1 MKVEVQEKMCE
12 KSRRRLTA
20 CLITFFIAAMVTF
33 MDQVPAQAK
42 PFRMGLLPDKG
53 AKFGCGTCHVNPAGG
68 GPRNPFG
75 QDYEKV
81 GLKAGDKYTQDLGAV
96 DSDKD
101 GATNDQEFSA
111 STHPGDPASKPAR

>member
-1 MKVEVQEKMCE
+1 MSKRFK
-12 KSRRRLTA
+12 RRLMA
-20 CLITFFIAAMVTF
+20 CLIMGSFVAVVTL

-42 PFRMGLLPDKG
+42 PFRLGVLPDKG

-75 QDYEKV
+75 QDYENV
-81 GLKAGDKYTQDLGAV
+81 GMKAGDKYTQDLAAM

-111 STHPGDPASKPAR
+111 GTHPGDPASKPAR

>member
-1 MKVEVQEKMCE
+1 MSKKFRSGLV
-12 KSRRRLTA
+12 A
-20 CLITFFIAAMVTF
+20 CLIMGLLVAAFTYLTPG
-33 MDQVPAQAK
+33 PAQAK
-42 PFRMGLLPDKG
+42 PFRMGVLPDKG
-53 AKFGCGTCHVNPAGG
+53 AKLGCGTCHVNPAGG

-81 GLKAGDKYTQDLGAV
+81 GIKAGDKYTQDLGTM

-111 STHPGDPASKPAR
+111 GTHPGDPASKPAR

>member
-1 MKVEVQEKMCE
+1 MREKF
-12 KSRRRLTA
+12 KIGFTA
-20 CLITFFIAAMVTF
+20 CIMLGFFVALVTLA
-33 MDQVPAQAK
+33 DQRPAQAK

-81 GLKAGDKYTQDLGAV
+81 GIKAGEKYTQNLGTT

-101 GATNDQEFSA
+101 GATNDQEFS
-111 STHPGDPASKPAR
+111 SGTHPGDPASKPAR

>member
-1 MKVEVQEKMCE
+1 MCG
-12 KSRRRLTA
+12 KLKNRFMA
-20 CLITFFIAAMVTF
+20 CLIMGFFVAIVPL
-33 MDQVPAQAK
+33 MDQSPAQAK
-42 PFRMGLLPDKG
+42 PFRMGVLPDKG

-68 GPRNPFG
+68 GPRNSFG

-81 GLKAGDKYTQDLGAV
+81 GIKAGDKYTQELGAI

-111 STHPGDPASKPAR
+111 GTHPGDPASKPAR

>member
-1 MKVEVQEKMCE
+1 MSEKF
-12 KSRRRLTA
+12 KRGLIA
-20 CLITFFIAAMVTF
+20 CLIMGFFVAVVPL
-33 MDQVPAQAK
+33 MDQSPAQAK
-42 PFRMGLLPDKG
+42 PFRMGVLPDKG

-68 GPRNPFG
+68 GPRNSFG

-81 GLKAGDKYTQDLGAV
+81 GIKAGDKYTQELGAI

-111 STHPGDPASKPAR
+111 GTHPGDPASKPAR

>member
-1 MKVEVQEKMCE
+1 MLKKF
-12 KSRRRLTA
+12 KRRLVA
-20 CLITFFIAAMVTF
+20 CLILGFFAAGITLIG
-33 MDQVPAQAK
+33 QVPAQAK

-68 GPRNPFG
+68 GPRNSFG
-75 QDYEKV
+75 QDYDKV
-81 GLKAGDKYTQDLGAV
+81 GIKAGEKYTQDLGAM

-111 STHPGDPASKPAR
+111 GTNPGDPSSKPAG